1 MKVSMFQMG
10 VNMKSVLIED
20 NNYIFNG
27 EKLREIDINDVIIE
41 RLGKKI
47 RVIVLGENILIKV
60 CDNVKGKIKDHVE
73 NMIIDNLIID
83 DDTLIDYKYDR
94 RLKKVYIYSI
104 KQGIKV
110 RKIIKEVEDV
120 KIIPI
125 QYIIRDILNNKAKYK
140 KSYQAVIKYGNFIYL
155 ICIENKHIISSVVIN
170 SKERDL
176 VELIEANLVKRE
188 IIIDLRLKEYV
199 LIDKESREITF
210 LDLKEKINNEIS
222 KVQRFFTR
230 NDKSKEGKE
239 N

>member
-1 MKVSMFQMG
+1 
-10 VNMKSVLIED
+10 MKSVLIED

-94 RLKKVYIYSI
+94 RLKKLYIYSI

-110 RKIIKEVEDV
+110 RKIIKNE
-120 KIIPI
+120 
-125 QYIIRDILNNKAKYK
+125 R
-140 KSYQAVIKYGNFIYL
+140 
-155 ICIENKHIISSVVIN
+155 IC
-170 SKERDL
+170 
-176 VELIEANLVKRE
+176 
-188 IIIDLRLKEYV
+188 
-199 LIDKESREITF
+199 
-210 LDLKEKINNEIS
+210 
-222 KVQRFFTR
+222 
-230 NDKSKEGKE
+230 
-239 N
+239 